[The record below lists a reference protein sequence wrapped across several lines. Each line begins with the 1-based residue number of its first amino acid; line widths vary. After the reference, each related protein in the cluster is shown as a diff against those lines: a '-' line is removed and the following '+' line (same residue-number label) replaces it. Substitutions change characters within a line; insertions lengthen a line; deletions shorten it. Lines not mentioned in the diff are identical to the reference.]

1 MAEKIPVK
9 GNDGFFLQVDK
20 IFLDLLHCTDLN
32 IYGILI
38 LAQVYEFKR
47 HKKPCIMSTQSFCDL
62 FKTSHYTIENQ
73 LKILCDLNLIHK
85 AIKTNQKNTI
95 SRVRHLTIPQ
105 NFTKTMEHLLKNM
118 PDKQA
123 QNFEVPSGS
132 KRKNLSDLQPTNL
145 GVASSKKA
153 SSNFDDKQPTNS
165 YQSNPKNLRNNNII
179 DESNI
184 NNKLLEGNNM
194 PSLTSSTDDLWNAT
208 DSENVGIPSVINDAN
223 FDAILTQQKE
233 NDFENDFENNFE
245 EDDEVENS
253 NRSKRKPNHVYDE
266 ATVWYH
272 TKLNPISRYYYE
284 TKYKSA
290 AMNFAWG
297 ERARRDNQEDY
308 YTVDQILEYFTKE
321 NQLKYLEQIG
331 WIDTH
336 RKYLEEIKWEHLW
349 MFPAKENI

>member
-105 NFTKTMEHLLKNM
+105 NFTKTMESLLKNM

-179 DESNI
+179 DEPNI
-184 NNKLLEGNNM
+184 NNKLLEGNTM
-194 PSLTSSTDDLWNAT
+194 PSPTSSNDDSWNAT
-208 DSENVGIPSVINDAN
+208 DSENVGIPDVIDDAN
-223 FDAILTQQKE
+223 FDTFFGANFDAPQNQQNK
-233 NDFENDFENNFE
+233 
-245 EDDEVENS
+245 DEVNMENP
-253 NRSKRKPNHVYDE
+253 NKKNTYPNHIHDE
-266 ATVWYH
+266 ITLWF
-272 TKLNPISRYYYE
+272 TTQLNPISRYKYE
-284 TKYKSA
+284 SKYNSA
-290 AMNFAWG
+290 AKHFAWG
-297 ERARRDNQEDY
+297 ERERKDNQKDY
-308 YTVDQILEYFTKE
+308 YTPEQIIEYFTKE
-321 NQLKYLEQIG
+321 KRLDYLKKIN
-331 WIDTH
+331 
-336 RKYLEEIKWEHLW
+336 WEHLW
-349 MFPAKENI
+349 MLSI

>member
-105 NFTKTMEHLLKNM
+105 NFAKTMERLLKNM
-118 PDKQA
+118 PDKQT
-123 QNFEVPSGS
+123 QNFEVPSRS

-145 GVASSKKA
+145 GVASSNKA

-165 YQSNPKNLRNNNII
+165 YESNPQILRNNNII
-179 DESNI
+179 NEPNI
-184 NNKLLEGNNM
+184 NNKLLEGNIT
-194 PSLTSSTDDLWNAT
+194 PSPASSNDDNWNAT
-208 DSENVGIPSVINDAN
+208 DSENVGIPDVINDAN
-223 FDAILTQQKE
+223 FDLFFNPNDEENLTMENPNKQNTYPNQK
-233 NDFENDFENNFE
+233 
-245 EDDEVENS
+245 
-253 NRSKRKPNHVYDE
+253 YDE
-266 ATVWYH
+266 MSEWYN
-272 TKLNPISRYYYE
+272 TLSPIRRYLYE
-284 TKYKSA
+284 TKYSNA
-290 AMNFAWG
+290 AMNFAWL
-297 ERARRDNQEDY
+297 ERMRE
-308 YTVDQILEYFTKE
+308 E
-321 NQLKYLEQIG
+321 NQPDYHTPQDIIKYFKESNQL
-331 WIDTH
+331 D
-336 RKYLEEIKWEHLW
+336 YLYSINWPNLW
-349 MFPAKENI
+349 MLEMEGNSMEGNSDEENK

>member
-20 IFLDLLHCTDLN
+20 IFLNLLHCTDLN

-184 NNKLLEGNNM
+184 NNKLLEGETEVLQ
-194 PSLTSSTDDLWNAT
+194 PSTLAPSPASSTDDLRNAT
-208 DSENVGIPSVINDAN
+208 DFENVSVPDATN
-223 FDAILTQQKE
+223 SVTQNEENLNTQNTQNGE
-233 NDFENDFENNFE
+233 NDDMEKRTYPNQKM
-245 EDDEVENS
+245 DEMIL
-253 NRSKRKPNHVYDE
+253 
-266 ATVWYH
+266 WYN
-272 TKLNPISRYYYE
+272 TELNPIERYKYE
-284 TKYKSA
+284 TKYPREQYGSA
-290 AMNFAWG
+290 CIDFAWA
-297 ERARRDNQEDY
+297 ERLRKENQKDY
-308 YTVDQILEYFTKE
+308 YTPEQIIEYFTQEK
-321 NQLKYLEQIG
+321 QIDFLKQIN
-331 WIDTH
+331 WNM
-336 RKYLEEIKWEHLW
+336 LW
-349 MFPAKENI
+349 LYEDKL

>member
-85 AIKTNQKNTI
+85 AIKTNQKNTV

-105 NFTKTMEHLLKNM
+105 NFAKTMERLLKNM

-179 DESNI
+179 DEPNI
-184 NNKLLEGNNM
+184 NNKLLEGETEVLQ
-194 PSLTSSTDDLWNAT
+194 PSTLAPSPASSTDDLRNAT
-208 DSENVGIPSVINDAN
+208 DFENVSVPDATN
-223 FDAILTQQKE
+223 SVTQNSQVPDTQNTQTQNGE
-233 NDFENDFENNFE
+233 NDDMEKRTYPNQKM
-245 EDDEVENS
+245 DEMIL
-253 NRSKRKPNHVYDE
+253 
-266 ATVWYH
+266 WYN
-272 TKLNPISRYYYE
+272 TELNPIERYKYE
-284 TKYKSA
+284 TKYPREKYGSA
-290 AMNFAWG
+290 CIDFAWA
-297 ERARRDNQEDY
+297 ERLRKENQKDY
-308 YTVDQILEYFTKE
+308 YTPEQIIEYFTQEK
-321 NQLKYLEQIG
+321 QLDFLKQIN
-331 WIDTH
+331 WNM
-336 RKYLEEIKWEHLW
+336 LW
-349 MFPAKENI
+349 LYEDKL

>member
-184 NNKLLEGNNM
+184 NNKLLEGDTGDFQSPFDT
-194 PSLTSSTDDLWNAT
+194 PSPTSSNDDSWNAS
-208 DSENVGIPSVINDAN
+208 DFKIVSIPDVINDDN
-223 FDAILTQQKE
+223 FDLFFNNNTLNKNVNEEQISDMENPNKATRTPNQK
-233 NDFENDFENNFE
+233 
-245 EDDEVENS
+245 
-253 NRSKRKPNHVYDE
+253 YDE
-266 ATVWYH
+266 ITLWF
-272 TKLNPISRYYYE
+272 TTQLNPISRYKYE
-284 TKYKSA
+284 SKYNSA
-290 AMNFAWG
+290 AKHFAWG
-297 ERARRDNQEDY
+297 ERERKDNQKDY
-308 YTVDQILEYFTKE
+308 YTPEQIIEYFTKE
-321 NQLKYLEQIG
+321 KRLDYLEKIN
-331 WIDTH
+331 
-336 RKYLEEIKWEHLW
+336 WEHLW
-349 MFPAKENI
+349 MLSI